1 MLFSSWI
8 FVGAFLPVVWGVY
21 RLLQIYTPVR
31 EVQLAWLVLASLFFY
46 GWFEPIYVLVILTS
60 IVFNFSFGLMLGRVG
75 VSQARKR
82 MLLTFGVAINIFS
95 LAYYKYT
102 GLFFSTLNDMGAQL
116 SVPEIVLPIGI
127 SFFTFQQIA
136 WLVDAYRHQMRESN
150 FLHYALFIS
159 FFPQLIAGPIVHHN
173 EMMPQFMRRLSD
185 QRMRRLLAMGVTL
198 FIIGLFKKVGFA
210 DHLAEIADP
219 VFESAARGADLTF
232 FESWVGVLAYTL
244 QIYFDFSGYS
254 DMAIGLAA
262 MFGIRLPL
270 NFLSPYKSAS
280 IADFWRRWHITLS
293 RFLRDYLYIPL
304 GGNRKGMMRR
314 MGNLMVTM
322 MLGGLWHGASWTFL
336 VWGALH
342 GIYLVV
348 HQLWQKISIW
358 QFPRPIGITLT
369 FIAVMVAWVFFRAEN
384 FSAAMQ
390 VLEGMTGKHG
400 IALQNPNGWLAEA
413 MRFFDLDIQS
423 VGASRNLRLNEK
435 WYILWLALGVAL
447 AAPSAHHI
455 LRGKLAIDVTGVS
468 IKAEDTQIK
477 GKKNYRYIPKIVW
490 FPSWRWGLFMG
501 FLFAVSLLL
510 LTRVNAFI
518 YFQF

>member
-21 RLLQIYTPVR
+21 RLLQSYTPVR
-31 EVQLAWLVLASLFFY
+31 EVPLAWLVVASLFFY
-46 GWFEPIYVLVILTS
+46 GWFEPVYVLVILAS

-75 VSQARKR
+75 LAQSKR
-82 MLLTFGVAINIFS
+82 RLLAGAGIAANLLS
-95 LAYYKYT
+95 LGYYKYT
-102 GLFFSTLNDMGAQL
+102 GLFFTTVNNFGADL
-116 SVPEIVLPIGI
+116 TVPEIVLPIGI

-159 FFPQLIAGPIVHHN
+159 FFPQLVAGPIVHHN
-173 EMMPQFMRRLSD
+173 EMMPQFARRLSAP
-185 QRMRRLLAMGVTL
+185 RARRLLAMGVTL

-219 VFESAARGADLTF
+219 VFDSAARGTALTL

-254 DMAIGLAA
+254 DMALGLAA

-280 IADFWRRWHITLS
+280 ITDFWRRWHITLS

-304 GGNRKGMMRR
+304 GGNRKGLLRR
-314 MGNLMVTM
+314 LVNLFVTM
-322 MLGGLWHGASWTFL
+322 MLGGLWHGANWTFL

-342 GIYLVV
+342 GVYLAL
-348 HQLWQKISIW
+348 HQLWQKISAW
-358 QFPRPIGITLT
+358 RMPRPLGVGLT
-369 FIAVMVAWVFFRAEN
+369 FGAVMVAWVFFRAEN
-384 FSAAMQ
+384 FPAAMR

-400 IALQNPNGWLAEA
+400 IALQNPDGWLADMLRA
-413 MRFFDLDIQS
+413 CGIDIQS
-423 VGASRNLRLNEK
+423 VGNSRNLRLNEK

-447 AAPSAHHI
+447 FAPSAHYI
-455 LRGKLAIDVTGVS
+455 LRGKVGIDVTHV
-468 IKAEDTQIK
+468 AEASGRRASK
-477 GKKNYRYIPKIVW
+477 RKKFLPPIIWV
-490 FPSWRWGLFMG
+490 PSWRWGLFIG